1 MAIAVLVA
9 YRMGRPRDGGSER
22 LYRTIIALVLTG
34 LGMSLFHLSLVALA
48 HIELEPE
55 LIHATFMPGLLFEA
69 GYHID

>member
-9 YRMGRPRDGGSER
+9 YAAARFRVP
-22 LYRTIIALVLTG
+22 YTIALVLTG
-34 LGMSLFHLSLVALA
+34 LGISLFHLSLVALA

-55 LIHATFMPGLLFEA
+55 LILVTFLPGLLFEA